1 MTTLQPTIKTIDSV
15 HFPKPK
21 SFKLDNGIQVH
32 AFNIGSQD
40 VVQIDV
46 VFETAKSF
54 QDNPISLK
62 VVNELMGEASKN
74 YAYGEINEK
83 IDFYGAFFESDYN
96 ADASSVTLFSLTK
109 HIENVLPI
117 FADAI
122 LNPVFPER
130 EMRIHLSNSKSR
142 FELQHEK
149 VSFLS
154 KRIFNEKLFGHHRY
168 GKLSTSTDFD
178 AITTEELSKMHNE
191 HYCAANCHIFI
202 SGRFD
207 DSLYALLNTYFGK
220 MNFGKPTSFE
230 PFEKQ
235 ATKGNIHQEK
245 KDAMQSAVK
254 MGCIVNVPYGGEEYF
269 GLKILNCVLGGYF
282 GSRLMSNIREDKG
295 YTYGINSGIN
305 YFKDTC
311 LFQISTEV
319 GTEVTNA
326 ALEEI
331 NTEIQLLHNEVIA
344 EEELSVVK
352 NYLLGSILSASDGP
366 FSIASQYKSMI
377 LHQEDFDFFNRYI
390 NAINSISAKI
400 LQELAKKH
408 LVVENMLT
416 VVVG

>member
-1 MTTLQPTIKTIDSV
+1 MTMQQPAIKNINSV
-15 HFPKPK
+15 HFPQPTH
-21 SFKLDNGIQVH
+21 FKLNNGIQVH
-32 AFNIGSQD
+32 AFNIGSQE

-46 VFETAKSF
+46 IFETAKSV

-62 VVNELMGEASKN
+62 VVNEMMGEASKN

-109 HIENVLPI
+109 HVKNVLPI

-122 LNPVFPER
+122 LHPVFPER

-154 KRIFNEKLFGHHRY
+154 KRIFNEKLFGNHRY
-168 GKLSTSTDFD
+168 GKLTTSNDFD
-178 AITTEELSKMHNE
+178 TLTVDELNAVFAQ
-191 HYCAANCHIFI
+191 HYCASNCHIMV

-207 DSLYALLNTYFGK
+207 ESLFELLNDHFGA
-220 MNFGKPTSFE
+220 MNMGTKAHFE
-230 PFEKQ
+230 PFSSQ
-235 ATKGNIHQEK
+235 ATTGYVYQPK
-245 KDAMQSAVK
+245 KDALQSALK
-254 MGCIVNVPYGGEEYF
+254 MGCIVDVPYGKTDYF

-311 LFQISTEV
+311 LFQISTELGV
-319 GTEVTNA
+319 EVTDA
-326 ALEEI
+326 ALTEI
-331 NTEIQLLHNEVIA
+331 KKEIQLLQTEPIS
-344 EEELSVVK
+344 EDELAVVK

-366 FSIASQYKSMI
+366 FSIASQYKSMV
-377 LHQEDFDFFNRYI
+377 LHNEDFDFFSRYI
-390 NAINSISAKI
+390 HTINTISSSA
-400 LQELAKKH
+400 LQELANKH
-408 LVVENMLT
+408 LVLEKMLT